1 MKIKQYVMAYRAD
14 GNEIKRLLPPGFE
27 SLRPVLRIN
36 VECFDGDDD
45 WGYVEFNTPV
55 AAEGKRGWL
64 NICSWLEKPDYM
76 HLEFT
81 PTGKAGGCPHEDDN
95 DGCFY
100 WDYNTGSYG
109 FLEAEIINE
118 NKEYADCS
126 LSWEL
131 PPANAFF
138 DDDERIRSF
147 IKLPVEEILG
157 AYVVEF
163 EREIEEDPFVI
174 GDDGESSEDGSES

>member
-1 MKIKQYVMAYRAD
+1 MKHAMKIKQYVMAYRAD
-14 GNEIKRLLPPGFE
+14 ENEIKRLLPPGFE

-36 VECFDGDDD
+36 VECFDGDED

-64 NICSWLEKPDYM
+64 NISSWLEKPDYM

-81 PTGKAGGCPHEDDN
+81 PTGKTGGCPHEEDN

-118 NKEYADCS
+118 NKEFADCS
-126 LSWEL
+126 LTWEL

-147 IKLPVEEILG
+147 IKLPVLEILG
-157 AYVVEF
+157 AYVVDF
-163 EREIEEDPFVI
+163 DRQIEDDYY
-174 GDDGESSEDGSES
+174 GDDGEASEL

>member
-1 MKIKQYVMAYRAD
+1 
-14 GNEIKRLLPPGFE
+14 
-27 SLRPVLRIN
+27 
-36 VECFDGDDD
+36 
-45 WGYVEFNTPV
+45 
-55 AAEGKRGWL
+55 
-64 NICSWLEKPDYM
+64 M

-81 PTGKAGGCPHEDDN
+81 PTGKAGGCPHEADN

-100 WDYNTGSYG
+100 WDYNTGAYG

-118 NKEYADCS
+118 NKEYADCT
-126 LSWEL
+126 LQWEL

-163 EREIEEDPFVI
+163 DREVEAWDEEA
-174 GDDGESSEDGSES
+174 GGEDNAS

>member
-1 MKIKQYVMAYRAD
+1 MKIKQYVMAYKAD
-14 GNEIKRLLPPGFE
+14 HDEIRKLLPEGFE

-36 VECFDGDDD
+36 VECYDGDTD

-55 AAEGKRGWL
+55 AARGKRGWL
-64 NICSWLEKPDYM
+64 NIASWLEKPSYM

-81 PTGKAGGCPHEDDN
+81 PVGSRGGCPYENDN

-100 WDYNTGSYG
+100 WDYKVGDYG
-109 FLEAEIINE
+109 LLEAEEVKE
-118 NKEYADCS
+118 NKEYCDCS
-126 LSWEL
+126 LRWEL
-131 PPANAFF
+131 PPANAFI

-157 AYVVEF
+157 AYTVEF
-163 EREIEEDPFVI
+163 ERKTEEADL
-174 GDDGESSEDGSES
+174 

>member
-1 MKIKQYVMAYRAD
+1 MKKTIKIKQYVMAYRAD
-14 GNEIKRLLPPGFE
+14 ENEIKRLLPPGFE

-55 AAEGKRGWL
+55 AADGRRGWL
-64 NICSWLEKPDYM
+64 NIASWLEKPKYM
-76 HLEFT
+76 HLEFI
-81 PTGKAGGCPHEDDN
+81 PTGKAGGCPHEADN

-100 WDYNTGSYG
+100 WDYTNGSYG
-109 FLEAEIINE
+109 FLEAEVIDS

-131 PPANAFF
+131 PPANEFI

-147 IKLPVEEILG
+147 IKLPVQEILG

-163 EREIEEDPFVI
+163 DREIE
-174 GDDGESSEDGSES
+174 DGFEEEPTEGADL